1 MSLGILCKHYAAPL
15 YYVTHRL
22 PSRALLFVWTFTF
35 LLLPLDKPYYYS
47 HTLYCTVSLFIQG
60 FEGTCDYKQIRGLVE
75 RYKIL

>member
-1 MSLGILCKHYAAPL
+1 MGEGVRHPGSYAVPL

-22 PSRALLFVWTFTF
+22 VTTF

-60 FEGTCDYKQIRGLVE
+60 FEGTCDCKQIRGLVE